1 MKHYCRPT
9 LLISLAALC
18 SGVIAAQQ
26 TTQNLSNASPGADP
40 SWSQYGFLP
49 NHTSFDKTHQTL
61 TRTNL
66 STLTLKWAGE
76 VGAPIASAPIVG
88 QGIAFVAAGGTIYAF
103 QASDGTPL
111 WSNLACGGDNGAE
124 PALGSQALFVGD
136 AGGDLA
142 AYDPATG
149 NQLWCRDLGGK
160 ITSAP
165 AVDTDTIYVANGFQA
180 VAVDQLSGTP
190 RWTFTPADL
199 SPLTNTP
206 AIYNGAVYVTGG
218 NSVFAL
224 AGTTGQQLWRTD
236 LGPQANISA
245 PAVAGNTVFV
255 GGSNLYA
262 LSASNGSLLWTQTQV
277 GVNVAMPAIAYGKV
291 FVNSQDP
298 RFGLWAF
305 QADNGAFLWR
315 SDTTVEEPLST
326 VTVVNHIVFDI
337 VDTGVGGLIMFDT
350 DTGAI
355 LGRIVDPD
363 GHPFNDFF
371 RSQPAVVGGA
381 VYIPTADYFG
391 SNRLDVFGL
400 P

>member
-1 MKHYCRPT
+1 MKRYCRPT

-18 SGVIAAQQ
+18 STVIAAQQ
-26 TTQNLSNASPGADP
+26 STQNLSNSPKVDP
-40 SWSQYGFLP
+40 AWSQYGFLP
-49 NHTSFDKTHQTL
+49 NHPSFDKTHQIL
-61 TRTNL
+61 TG
-66 STLTLKWAGE
+66 SKVSSLTFKWAGE

-88 QGIAFVAAGGTIYAF
+88 QGIAYVAAGGTIFAF
-103 QASDGTPL
+103 QASTGTPL
-111 WSNLACGGDNGAE
+111 WSHPSCGGVNTVQG
-124 PALGSQALFVGD
+124 ALGSQALFVGD
-136 AGGDLA
+136 GGGDLA

-149 NQLWCRDLGGK
+149 NQLWCSDVGGK

-165 AVDTDTIYVANGFQA
+165 AADATNVYITNGFQA
-180 VAVDQLSGTP
+180 AAVDQLTGTP
-190 RWTFTPADL
+190 GWFFTPSDL
-199 SPLTNTP
+199 SPVTNTP
-206 AIYNGAVYVTGG
+206 AVYSGVVYVTGG

-245 PAVAGNTVFV
+245 PAVAGNTVYV

-262 LSASNGSLLWTQTQV
+262 LSASTGSLLWTQTQV
-277 GVNVAMPAIAYGKV
+277 GVNVSMPAIAYGKV

-305 QADNGAFLWR
+305 EADNGAFLWR
-315 SDTTVEEPLST
+315 SATTVEEPLST

-337 VDTGVGGLIMFDT
+337 VESFVGGLIMFDS
-350 DTGAI
+350 DTGAV
-355 LGRIVDPD
+355 LGQVVDPD
-363 GHPFNDFF
+363 GHPFNDSF